1 MSPETRSLRLTFR
14 YDENGLRLARRTRRG
29 GGARTSAPLDREPP
43 AGALVLELRT
53 ASDKALYRQLLS
65 DPIPQSLEAGDGKG
79 GFRRV
84 DHSRPSGAFTVVVPA
99 PEDATV
105 VVVSAGP
112 GVELAQRALAPPPGP
127 RRWRELTRASLE
139 GRNGDG

>member
-1 MSPETRSLRLTFR
+1 MSPDARSLRLTFR
-14 YDENGLRLARRTRRG
+14 YDEDGLRLARRTRRA
-29 GGARTSAPLDREPP
+29 GGAPRSAPLDREPP

-53 ASDKALYRQLLS
+53 ASDKVLYRQLLS

-84 DHSRPSGAFTVVVPA
+84 DHTRKSGAFTVVVPA
-99 PEDATV
+99 SEEATV

-127 RRWRELTRASLE
+127 RRWRELTRSSLE
-139 GRNGDG
+139 RSDGND